1 MPSYN
6 DDLIYNNAT
15 DGEVYLE
22 APNNSEGEEGAETW
36 RFISDKGLYH
46 FKKYN
51 GQWMSRRYSPGVE
64 TASSE
69 FSQTII
75 NSSEID
81 VQSGD
86 IYDLNVTNSLTFSG
100 TSLSLYSFSSPLSLN
115 NTNQAVSLPYSGNL
129 QITSN
134 QLDTIQGITT
144 DASPTFK
151 NLTISQVGGTGGSIS
166 IDENINGINVN
177 VLLGEH
183 GKLFST
189 NYVDGTGT
197 SQTDGIGLG
206 ALTAAEVDQLENIGT
221 NEISNQEWSYLANL
235 DQSLTQTSNVI
246 FNAVATGTLSFVD
259 ALSVSTSTTNNTAP
273 INFVDKLNLN
283 NTGYTSGFLGDG
295 WSIYNKLNSDNTT
308 TGKYVAEVDDLI
320 VRGSMNVHELVI
332 NQIRATNGAL
342 IVSDA
347 GKVADKGFVRHANN
361 NYQATLKFDTDVVG
375 GVAKP
380 APFAVGDLIL
390 HRRVQTSDNSIVVN
404 EAKFYVHT
412 INVDSDPTKITVYFN
427 DISPTIANTKGCIA
441 IINGT
446 EQTYS
451 SNEVS
456 TDWDGATF
464 VRAGSRSNT
473 DRQGLVLITSQDSQ
487 APFIDVIDGVTSWEI
502 WDGVT
507 GNIEISN
514 GNFDNLPSTGSVLT
528 GSDIPNWTISTGTN
542 VGAYAFASGGIGG
555 GQYIGLRDGQGNT
568 QGFLSQDINYS
579 QFYDGVTY
587 VLEFYAKKNTSNAT
601 LSVYLGST
609 SNFWNESSSAWQS
622 GNAGYTPI
630 TDLGA
635 FDSSW
640 RKYKLEFT
648 ANAALSTD
656 TDAEIKFMSHGGDT
670 EEVGLDSIRM
680 YAKDKV
686 KVRLG
691 NLEGVGKN
699 GYGLWGDNVYMD
711 GRIEIAEG
719 YIGNSENGW
728 LLDATSITALGSN
741 ANISIPD
748 TSGNTGYNSGGVYM
762 SGHST
767 EVFSLGNTG
776 SGNGL
781 TWDGTNLN
789 VSGNITIGNIGNIN
803 LSDFNNDL
811 SISGGD
817 YSRFHAFLNSS
828 NGSNSVNGS
837 IFFCGFDTDGNV
849 STSSNARFMLQ
860 NGTFIS
866 LSPAYISTWVY
877 QNVNADMDA
886 NDGTSISQSNFR
898 LHNDDGMGYI
908 LLDTVGDFGRTGGT
922 ARPTGSLI
930 SVNNSL
936 SQRLVYV
943 VYNASKNKWFYD
955 DNTATDVTQFVPLS
969 TDVIVSEVT
978 TGAYGLN
985 SAIVAGEPYFI
996 AKPCGA
1002 IENFYQGINSGEQMV
1017 SWSYQ
1022 NSSGWNMLHTNN
1034 AYSSN
1039 GSEFWHTI
1047 KEWNF
1052 PSIPDGG
1059 NTNYKVRITYN
1070 DFPEFVTNGLK
1081 LVINKGQSQEQSPGT
1096 GSGYIDQYT
1105 IGTLNENTLTSNN
1118 ETITEVF
1125 DINSTFLETN
1135 EPLVIQLL
1143 SDDEAGN
1150 GTSADT
1156 GKVYLI
1162 EIYDGQTGAGL
1173 NDLFPV
1179 GDPNAT
1185 GLFLGSD
1192 KIGYFNNTTN
1202 AWGVK
1207 IESNGNFFFGNTS
1220 GSSSNY
1226 VNWDGTTLSLRGLL
1240 EAGAVQSTSY
1250 GASQGTKIDL
1260 DGASM
1265 QMGGDGTS
1273 ENAGHYWFEF
1283 DTEASISTMKWKRGN
1298 GTGNGQYDILE
1309 MGASITNY
1317 ASTGG
1322 GVDIETVVDNSSF
1335 SSGEWTFQDNVQA
1348 AIPVDGIE
1356 VHQDDTSLT
1365 RSAII
1370 KMGKDWNLNYPIFS
1384 GAYIGSK
1391 SSSVEGLALKIG
1403 YSPAFTLNNIYNELL
1418 ALGPVLKRPTNRGTS
1433 GFTAKWETPYT
1444 STLSDG
1450 YHQPFHSYLNIGA
1463 DHNYSRVTNSEVLA
1477 YNTPVLD
1484 AFAPYVNNTTN
1495 EFQILY
1501 VEDTNSGWTKLD
1513 TAGQTFNLPQVMS
1526 DEATNAAHTNIG
1538 YAHYGDGGDNRC
1550 GKNIGF
1556 YAEIGSMGSST
1567 SSNDNRA
1574 DHDTSNHKTYKSLSF
1589 SEGANAGNRDG
1600 NWNTYDGSSWGSN
1613 NYGEM
1618 HVDEGEN
1625 ILTHCGV
1632 SIALLGFG
1640 AGNHPNFGHEY
1651 GVKVKKINATDN
1663 LNSPNI
1669 TSNAGGHGSVEG
1681 TSVGDNTQGDTG
1693 DTNQKQNQRSIG
1705 VYTEVNAVQGQAL
1718 LTRGNVSML
1727 PDADGRGNL
1736 YLQIATYG
1744 SVHSPRLSIDNDSNY
1759 NDRGHATSTSSN
1771 RELKYD
1777 EKEINLDDASMEDF
1791 LTKLKPTLF
1800 KWKRNKNEPDDFF
1813 KGHYMDIWGR
1823 GHGDYSEGW
1832 KDDVY
1837 DIGFIA
1843 QDAAS
1848 VNPRLAHYGGYTKYD
1863 ENGNEVPSY
1872 HIEKTI
1878 EKGTFDK
1885 DGNPE
1890 KEEIKYPVFIDD
1902 RKDENGN
1909 YKAQVKDINER
1920 GIMAYQQAVIKR
1932 LWEKVKELES
1942 KIN

>member
-221 NEISNQEWSYLANL
+221 NTISNTQWSYLGNL
-235 DQSLTQTSNVI
+235 NQPLATTNNVV
-246 FNAVATGTLSFVD
+246 FNALFTNILSLNDDMEIGT
-259 ALSVSTSTTNNTAP
+259 TTTNNTAKMDFANK
-273 INFVDKLNLN
+273 INLENL
-283 NTGYTSGFLGDG
+283 GYTSGFLGDG

-332 NQIRATNGAL
+332 NQVRATNGAL

-347 GKVADKGFVRHANN
+347 GKVADKGFQRDNAISYGAVI
-361 NYQATLKFDTDVVG
+361 TFDTDVVG

-390 HRRVQTSDNSIVVN
+390 HRRVQASDNSIVVN
-404 EAKFYVHT
+404 EARMYVFS
-412 INVDSDPTKITVYFN
+412 INVDSDPTKIFVFF
-427 DISPTIANTKGCIA
+427 DEDSGVANSKGCYAKI
-441 IINGT
+441 GGV

-451 SNEVS
+451 ANEIS

-502 WDGVT
+502 WDGAT
-507 GNIEISN
+507 GNVGISN
-514 GNFDNLPSTGSVLT
+514 GNFDDLPSTGSLVT
-528 GSDIPNWTISTGTN
+528 NGIPNWTLLTSTN
-542 VGAYAFASGGIGG
+542 AGAYLFASGGIGG
-555 GQYIGLRDGQGNT
+555 GQYIGLRDGTGT
-568 QGFLSQDINYS
+568 SSISQDLNYS
-579 QFYDGVTY
+579 QFYEGVTY
-587 VLEFYAKKNTSNAT
+587 VLEFYAKKNTTNANMTILIGSDSN
-601 LSVYLGST
+601 SWNNGVGYFVNGNIYNNIT
-609 SNFWNESSSAWQS
+609 SF
-622 GNAGYTPI
+622 GT
-630 TDLGA
+630 

-640 RKYKLEFT
+640 RKYKVEFT
-648 ANAALSTD
+648 PNAEMSTD
-656 TDAEIKFMSHGGDT
+656 TDAKVIFYSIGGDT
-670 EEVGLDSIRM
+670 EEVGLDAIRI
-680 YAKDKV
+680 YAKDKT

-691 NLEGVGKN
+691 NLAGVGKS
-699 GYGLWGDNVYMD
+699 GYGLWGDNVFMD
-711 GRIEIAEG
+711 GRIEISEG
-719 YIGNSENGW
+719 YIGNSDNGW

-762 SGHST
+762 SGHAT

-811 SISGGD
+811 NISGGD
-817 YSRFHAFLNSS
+817 YSRFHAFLNSTD
-828 NGSNSVNGS
+828 GSNSVNGS

-860 NGTFIS
+860 NGTFVS

-886 NDGTSISQSNFR
+886 NDGSSIGNSSFR

-908 LLDTVGDFGRTGGT
+908 LLDSVGEFGRTGGS

-955 DNTATDVTQFVPLS
+955 DNTATDVTEFVPLS
-969 TDVIVSEVT
+969 TDVIVAEVT
-978 TGAYGLN
+978 TGAYGLS

-1002 IENFYQGINSGEQMV
+1002 IENFYQGVNSGEQMV

-1052 PSIPDGG
+1052 PNVPDGG

-1070 DFPEFVTNGLK
+1070 DFPEFETNGLK
-1081 LVINKGQSQEQSPGT
+1081 LVVNKGQSQEQSPGT

-1105 IGTLNENTLTSNN
+1105 LGTLNQNTLTTNN
-1118 ETITEVF
+1118 QTITEVF

-1135 EPLVIQLL
+1135 QPLVIQLL
-1143 SDDEAGN
+1143 SNDESGN
-1150 GTSADT
+1150 GTSGDS

-1192 KIGYFNNTTN
+1192 KMGYFNNSTN

-1240 EAGAVQSTSY
+1240 EAGAVQSTTYS
-1250 GASQGTKIDL
+1250 ASQGTKIDL

-1265 QMGGDGTS
+1265 QMGGNGTS

-1335 SSGEWTFQDNVQA
+1335 SSGEWTFQDNVEA

-1391 SSSVEGLALKIG
+1391 SSSVEGLALKMG

-1418 ALGPVLKRPTNRGTS
+1418 AFGPVLKRPTNRGTS

-1444 STLSDG
+1444 SNLTDG

-1477 YNTPVLD
+1477 YNEPVLD

-1501 VEDTNSGWTKLD
+1501 NDDANTGWTKLD
-1513 TAGQTFNLPQVMS
+1513 TAGQTFDLPQVMS

-1556 YAEIGSMGSST
+1556 YAEIGSMGTST
-1567 SSNDNRA
+1567 SSNANRA

-1600 NWNTYDGSSWGSN
+1600 NWNTYDGSTWGSN

-1625 ILTHCGV
+1625 MLTHCGV

-1640 AGNHPNFGHEY
+1640 FGNHPNFGHEY
-1651 GVKVKKINATDN
+1651 GVKVKKINSVDN
-1663 LNSPNI
+1663 SNTPNI
-1669 TSNAGGHGSVEG
+1669 TTNAGGHGSVEG
-1681 TSVGDNTQGDTG
+1681 TSIGDNTTGATG
-1693 DTNQKQNQRSIG
+1693 DSNQKQNQRSIG
-1705 VYTEVNAVQGQAL
+1705 IYSEVNAVQGQAL

-1744 SVHSPRLSIDNDSNY
+1744 SSHSRRLSIDADSTNT
-1759 NDRGHATSTSSN
+1759 DRGHVTDVSSS
-1771 RELKYD
+1771 RLLKYD
-1777 EKEINLDDASMEDF
+1777 EKEINLDDSSIDDF

-1800 KWKRNKNEPDDFF
+1800 KWKRNKLQSDEWY
-1813 KGHYMDIWGR
+1813 KGKFLDAWGR
-1823 GHGDYSEGW
+1823 GVGDYTEGW
-1832 KDDVY
+1832 RDDIY

-1843 QDAAS
+1843 QDAES
-1848 VNPRLAHYGGYTKYD
+1848 VNPRLAHYGGYSKYD

-1872 HIEKTI
+1872 YVEKTI